1 MMDSFPTFARFAVFS
16 SLVAVAFAAP
26 SPLPLP
32 VAARTPFLPGVPVRQ
47 EVVRHL
53 ADDYTC
59 GYKRIHAVRSPER
72 DFQALQIDLDRAT
85 FPRLASDRFASI
97 EIRLAGNVPKEAR
110 TAVTNLVSF
119 AVTPVADG
127 FADVCVVL
135 DRAGAAA
142 LAPSNRPV
150 YFDCRVSLPRDAPEP
165 AWNAATGVFDIWQ
178 TDVVRRVIFTLP
190 ESIRKTVSV
199 QPIMGP
205 KGAPPVAWHLVWRI
219 DVKDGDAFTVRMDLG
234 EAPTFA
240 RKLAPRVGAIDFDRI
255 DALHVPVKP
264 TRNLIMNGG
273 FEQGLK
279 GWHILSPC
287 GVSFSGYADPLAN
300 GGSCYEEIVPDAKF
314 GRTCVR
320 FRNDIKGSTDPFA
333 SAPVSLNPG
342 VPHVLSFWVKKAS
355 ADGAF
360 SLEAAVVPVA
370 RKTTVV
376 RPDGGKPSLYPR
388 DLTADWR
395 RYSIP
400 FTAPDDGGVQ
410 AFFRAKGVLLD
421 GVQIEEG
428 MVATDTVDDPVVAH
442 LATSNPRNDLVYG
455 KPFDARIEL
464 SGDGAAGEVRVCVL
478 NYYFETV
485 FDRTFAFAAP
495 YAPIPLALDP
505 DAVGQG
511 VFVVRYDFTADG
523 KSWSDYERFA
533 VTAPLK
539 NEHPT
544 AFFFLHYPFFQ
555 THGSIGPAL
564 AEWMVSRGM
573 GSTSWPRNPD
583 RKTSPLCDLYATGR
597 FRSGVHTLE
606 HDLKSRYPGV
616 YAFGHPGLRAW
627 TNATPERVAFVEREA
642 YISGKMCDSAD
653 NMWAFSNEEE
663 AWSPIMKDGR
673 FDEWFTLQ
681 YACWKGLKR
690 AFDER
695 GLTLLYAP
703 THGMCNYNPL
713 RTGDPAKSGRRENFD
728 GMLEAARKA
737 GFRYN
742 LISMHMYGAIDGSIL
757 MRLRRADAPNTD
769 DRNANAEA
777 LFARLAHFGY
787 DPSVPVRF
795 EEGFSAQPF
804 LIPPWGATGWV
815 DAYDSTPPSQAY
827 GNTEFVHAGAMAR
840 LYLMDLKYW
849 PRVQTAHVWQHR
861 PVMDN
866 NLTPFMW
873 TKVSN
878 TLGHLLPDPRYVADA
893 QPVPLSRAY
902 VYRQKADGGEYGVLA
917 IWTADNDVELGVK
930 VGPKVTLDLPAD
942 AAFIDLMG
950 NPRRRVGGDIPL
962 TPAPI
967 FVKSRDVAALLKA
980 IGR

>member
-1 MMDSFPTFARFAVFS
+1 MVNSFPTFARCFVFA
-16 SLVAVAFAAP
+16 AFAAVTFAAP
-26 SPLPLP
+26 PPLPD
-32 VAARTPFLPGVPVRQ
+32 VRTPFRLGVFARQ
-47 EVVRHL
+47 EVVRQS

-59 GYKRIHAVRSPER
+59 GYKHIHMIQSPER
-72 DFQALQIDLDRAT
+72 DFQSLKIELDKTT
-85 FPRLASDRFASI
+85 FSGPTSDRFASI
-97 EIRLAGNVPKEAR
+97 EIRLAGSVPKA
-110 TAVTNLVSF
+110 AHQDITNLVRF
-119 AVTPVADG
+119 AVTPVAEG
-127 FADVCVVL
+127 LADVCVSL
-135 DRAGAAA
+135 DHAGAAA
-142 LAPSNRPV
+142 RSPSNRPV
-150 YFDCRVSLPRDAPEP
+150 FFDCRVSLPRNVPEP

-178 TDVVRRVIFTLP
+178 TDVVRHVTFTLP
-190 ESIRKTVSV
+190 DSLRKTASV
-199 QPIMGP
+199 QPMGQ
-205 KGAPPVAWHLVWRI
+205 KGTPPIAWHLVWRVG
-219 DVKDGDAFTVRMDLG
+219 VKDGDTFTVRMDLG
-234 EAPTFA
+234 AAPTFA

-300 GGSCYEEIVPDAKF
+300 GGTCYEEIVPDAKF
-314 GRTCVR
+314 GQACVR
-320 FRNDIKGSTDPFA
+320 FRNDIKGSPDPFA

-342 VPHVLSFWVKKAS
+342 VPYVLSFWVKKIS
-355 ADGAF
+355 ADGAC
-360 SLEAAVVPVA
+360 SLEAAVVSA
-370 RKTTVV
+370 ASKAKVV
-376 RPDGGKPSLYPR
+376 RPEGGRPSLYPR
-388 DLTADWR
+388 DLAAVWR

-400 FTAPDDGGVQ
+400 FMAPDDGGVQ

-428 MVATDTVDDPVVAH
+428 TAATDTVDDPVVAH
-442 LATSNPRNDLVYG
+442 LVTSDPRNDLVYG
-455 KPFDARIEL
+455 KPFDARLDL
-464 SGDGAAGEVRVCVL
+464 SGDGASGGVRVRAF
-478 NYYFETV
+478 NYYAETV
-485 FDRTFAFAAP
+485 FDRTINFASP
-495 YAPIPLALDP
+495 YAPIPLDLDP
-505 DAVGQG
+505 EAVGQG
-511 VFVVRYDFTADG
+511 VFVVRYDFTAEG
-523 KSWSDYERFA
+523 KSWTDYERFA
-533 VTAPLK
+533 VTDPLK

-555 THGSIGPAL
+555 THGSTGPAL
-564 AEWMVSRGM
+564 AKWMAARGM

-583 RKTSPLCDLYATGR
+583 RMKPPLKDLYDTGK

-606 HDLKSRYPGV
+606 HDLKARYPDI
-616 YAFGHPGLRAW
+616 YTISHPGLRAW
-627 TNATPERVAFVEREA
+627 TNATPERVAFVEKEA
-642 YISGKMCDSAD
+642 YISGKMCDPAD

-663 AWSPIMKDGR
+663 CWSPIMKDGR

-695 GLTLLYAP
+695 GLVLLFAP
-703 THGMCNYNPL
+703 THGMSNYNP
-713 RTGDPAKSGRRENFD
+713 RRPDDTIKFGKRESFD
-728 GMLEAARKA
+728 GMLEAASKA

-757 MRLRRADAPNTD
+757 SNRRRTGVPNAN

-787 DPSVPVRF
+787 DTSVPVRF
-795 EEGFSAQPF
+795 EEGFNLLPF
-804 LIPPWGATGWV
+804 LIPAWGATGWG

-861 PVMDN
+861 PVMDY

-878 TLGHLLPDPRYVADA
+878 TLGHLLPDPRWVADS
-893 QPVPLSRAY
+893 QPFPLVRAY

-930 VGPKVTLDLPAD
+930 AGPKVALDLPTD
-942 AAFIDLMG
+942 AQFIDLMG
-950 NPRRRVGGDIPL
+950 NPRRRAGGDIPL
-962 TPAPI
+962 TPAPL
-967 FVKSRDVAALLKA
+967 FVKSRDVSALMKA